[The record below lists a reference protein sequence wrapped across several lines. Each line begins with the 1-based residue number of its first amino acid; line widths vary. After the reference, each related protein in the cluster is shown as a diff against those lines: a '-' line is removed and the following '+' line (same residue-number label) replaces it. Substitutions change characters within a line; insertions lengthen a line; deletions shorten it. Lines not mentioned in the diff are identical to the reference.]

1 METKTYLYQP
11 EKVIIKQGALLTD
24 ENNNVVY
31 EAKCLKQP
39 LIGAMEFEFV
49 NHLTNTS
56 TTHKIGHTITQETSG
71 GILPSILTTKSY
83 FKYDDKK
90 IWDYLHEQ
98 DVRLETGIQEG
109 RLGLAYDITVRGE
122 KVAEVKTSNKNG
134 GGLITTNIFLD
145 VITDEEHLDLA
156 FLVAFAVARTNQTIL
171 S

>member
-11 EKVIIKQGALLTD
+11 EKTMVKQGALLTD
-24 ENNNVVY
+24 EANNVVY

-39 LIGAMEFEFV
+39 LIGAMEFVFV

-56 TTHKIGHTITQETSG
+56 QTHKIGHTVTQETSG
-71 GILPSILTTKSY
+71 GIIPSFLTQKSY

-98 DVRLETGIQEG
+98 DVRLETGMQEG
-109 RLGLAYDITVRGE
+109 RLGFAYDITVKGE
-122 KVAEVKTSNKNG
+122 KVGEVRTSTKNG
-134 GGLITTNIFLD
+134 GGFITTNVFFD

-156 FLVAFAVARTNQTIL
+156 FLVAFSIARTNQAIL